1 MKIIIVSLFALS
13 LPSLLFA
20 QQEPSKSSN
29 GQVPSCALSKWST
42 TGAACDYAP
51 DLLTTTK
58 LVPPGFD
65 NPADI
70 TGSPL
75 TQPESLPGVQKTQP
89 LQNSTIHKSKP
100 KLKLKQQTEIHWRKP
115 GIAPIGNPNP
125 DHMPVVKGDSLMK
138 GKQKKF

>member
-51 DLLTTTK
+51 DLLTTTR
-58 LVPPGFD
+58 LVPPGFAS
-65 NPADI
+65 PAD
-70 TGSPL
+70 GLPFM
-75 TQPESLPGVQKTQP
+75 QPEDSPEIQKTRPLQDSVNVKPKSNPRKSKKVQKP
-89 LQNSTIHKSKP
+89 ES
-100 KLKLKQQTEIHWRKP
+100 
-115 GIAPIGNPNP
+115 GVVPIGNLNP
-125 DHMPVVKGDSLMK
+125 DHMPIVDSL
-138 GKQKKF
+138 KKPGHKNF